1 MRRLRFVVFLA
12 VFAGCASQ
20 QQPLAAEHPYHRDAF
35 DPGAAAQERSD
46 GCAGV
51 VRGAGSPVG
60 DTLALALLRFAPE
73 LRKNALP
80 YIRSRIVEYEK
91 RGEDDRK
98 NKQTAAS
105 EDTQ

>member
-1 MRRLRFVVFLA
+1 MIRCPSGERDDLTRKRQATGGIGSKLA
-12 VFAGCASQ
+12 F
-20 QQPLAAEHPYHRDAF
+20 E
-35 DPGAAAQERSD
+35 PGAAAQERSD

-51 VRGAGSPVG
+51 VRGGGSPVG
-60 DTLALALLRFAPE
+60 GTLALALLRFAPE

-80 YIRSRIVEYEK
+80 YIRSCIVEYEK

-98 NKQTAAS
+98 NKKTAAA